1 MLWPLD
7 FWWRRPYTLFMCLV
21 RLISAVLVALAL
33 MLGGGLYGPQAGM
46 GPSGDMSAAMAS
58 DEAMPDCPSCIP
70 GDAANTVCAPPCVGL
85 AAILPAGAAA
95 VADPAV
101 IDGLPVPAEP
111 LNGAAAGP
119 EPYPPKTAILA

>member
-1 MLWPLD
+1 M
-7 FWWRRPYTLFMCLV
+7 RLV
-21 RLISAVLVALAL
+21 RRISAVLLALAL

-46 GPSGDMSAAMAS
+46 EPAGDMSTAMAS

-101 IDGLPVPAEP
+101 ADRLPVPAEP
-111 LNGAAAGP
+111 LNGATARP
-119 EPYPPKTAILA
+119 EPHPPKTAILA